1 MYCFDYFG
9 IVKIK
14 SNKKILDDIF
24 ITSCVDEQETDLLI
38 NVVDEADYDIGIESS
53 SSVKV
58 SNSSVVAYPN
68 EGVLYYGKKFLG
80 RKIFMLLKNIEGK
93 PTEFYIA
100 NSLLKFVKIPLPMI
114 DLPRF
119 SDILNSLLLVKLI
132 SKGFTLAHAAL
143 VSSPFGGITISAY
156 PDTGKTTTSLLLSKE
171 PGFKALSDDTIAINS
186 SGECYGQSITGIGL
200 GTLAE
205 QDLFKGELKIRFMKS
220 RYLLGRLFSYFSKI
234 PLLPD
239 LGTKLLTVK
248 IDDLKSCLNIS
259 KGNIRSKY
267 LFFLEIGK
275 ENIIPISAKDAERK
289 FMAICKRE
297 QYFFDNNFLLL
308 LYSYFNDKFDFFNV
322 LLERDKI
329 LSSFVKKVDA
339 YIIRAEKPM
348 EFAKT
353 ILRFFK
359 K

>member
-1 MYCFDYFG
+1 MYSFDYFD

-14 SNKKILDDIF
+14 SNKRILDENF
-24 ITSCVDEQETDLLI
+24 ITSYADEQETDLLVNI
-38 NVVDEADYDIGIESS
+38 VNEIDYNIRIESLS
-53 SSVKV
+53 PVKV
-58 SNSSVVAYPN
+58 SNSVVAYPN
-68 EGVLYYGKKFLG
+68 EGVLYYEKKFLG

-93 PTEFYIA
+93 PTEFYA
-100 NSLLKFVKIPLPMI
+100 SNSLLKLVKIPLPMI

-119 SDILNSLLLVKLI
+119 SDVLNSLLLIKLI

-143 VSSPFGGITISAY
+143 IDSPFGGITIPAY

-186 SGECYGQSITGIGL
+186 RGECYGKSIMGVGL
-200 GTLAE
+200 GTIAE
-205 QDLFKGELKIRFMKS
+205 QDLFKRELKIKYMKS
-220 RYLLGRLFSYFSKI
+220 RYLLGRFFSYFSKI

-248 IDDLKSCLNIS
+248 IDDLKCYLNIGE
-259 KGNIRSKY
+259 GNIRSKY

-275 ENIIPISAKDAERK
+275 ENIIPISTSDAERK
-289 FMAICKRE
+289 FMAICRRE
-297 QYFFDNNFLLL
+297 QYFFDNNFVLLV
-308 LYSYFNDKFDFFNV
+308 YSYFNDKFDFFNV
-322 LLERDKI
+322 LLERDNI
-329 LSSFVKKVDA
+329 LSSFVKKMDA
-339 YIIRAEKPM
+339 YIIRAEKPT